1 MINFFLFF
9 TWDSEISAHW
19 LSWVWNGVGE
29 NTWLSLEVIL
39 TKGFTS
45 KAGIDALRCDGGT
58 TLRQEAQRLAGG
70 IFLQNSYLLIGIW
83 SNWTNWHK
91 VLVWCLVHIWTCS
104 LPLSGVRTLIWLV
117 YGANC
122 MSGAHC
128 SKVISVAFEDPSAR
142 STWCAAWCLP
152 VPRNICGA
160 YKLSAAACQPLS
172 RTLIRWWFA
181 RSAAPACSFPTQH
194 RPSYTSPTCMHI
206 YGCTLYF
213 FPTKL

>member
-45 KAGIDALRCDGGT
+45 KALIDALRCDGGT

-104 LPLSGVRTLIWLV
+104 LPLSGVRTLIWLL

-122 MSGAHC
+122 MSGAQWAMLTAQRLYLLPLKIPVPEAPDVQPGVFLC
-128 SKVISVAFEDPSAR
+128 QGISVVPIN
-142 STWCAAWCLP
+142 CLLP
-152 VPRNICGA
+152 PASHSLG
-160 YKLSAAACQPLS
+160 LSSGGGLHAPLI
-172 RTLIRWWFA
+172 LLLL
-181 RSAAPACSFPTQH
+181 SFTTH
-194 RPSYTSPTCMHI
+194 LSLLWYWIHCE
-206 YGCTLYF
+206 L
-213 FPTKL
+213 